1 MQNITVVKGFDMD
14 KDTILDIWK
23 EVAKHN
29 RMEHFLLELVPK
41 IKKEV
46 PSLENIEILIINKH
60 LKVMEKLSIPNKK
73 ETNTNNHIAITDDL
87 LYSIKKIT
95 KKNTVL
101 QGSSIWAQDYLSD
114 ILSFFYETEYFPY
127 IFLTPLVVNNTTEGI
142 MVGVL
147 IKKQPISES
156 IPSILLALQKPF
168 SVALTNHLRILEIE
182 TLKKA
187 EEAEKITLLRKLGRE
202 SFEERIIGE
211 KTGLKYVMERV
222 QLVAKSDLP
231 VLILG
236 ETGTGKELVARALH
250 KNSNRSQGPI
260 IRVNCGAIPPEL
272 IDSQLFGHEKGSFT
286 GAIEKHIGWFE
297 RADGG
302 TLFLDEIGDLPLNAQ
317 VRLLRI
323 LQDGWL
329 ERVGGKES
337 IHVDV
342 RLVTATNSD
351 LAQLVIEKKF
361 REDLFYRIST
371 FPIILPPL
379 RERKNDIP
387 EMAKYFAEKSAQ
399 RFSLPVVYPTEKDI
413 ELLCQ
418 YSWPGNVRELA
429 SVIDRAA
436 ILGNGKKLEIEHAL
450 GLSNTKQIFIIKDQK
465 KEPDEILSLNEY
477 IKRYIEYILF
487 KTHGKIDGKGGT
499 AEILKINP
507 NTLRAK
513 IKKLG
518 INIKNFKKNK
528 YIK

>member
-1 MQNITVVKGFDMD
+1 MKGTIMD
-14 KDTILDIWK
+14 KTTLLNIWQ

-29 RMEHFLLELVPK
+29 RMEQFLLNIIP
-41 IKKEV
+41 IIQKEI
-46 PSLENIEILIINKH
+46 PPLLNIDILIINKKTKFIE
-60 LKVMEKLSIPNKK
+60 LLSLPQAPYTHK
-73 ETNTNNHIAITDDL
+73 NNHIPINDDTVRRL
-87 LYSIKKIT
+87 KKISW
-95 KKNTVL
+95 KQKVFEANSVWIPDEIK
-101 QGSSIWAQDYLSD
+101 QI
-114 ILSFFYETEYFPY
+114 IPHFYETDLIPT
-127 IFLTPLVVNNTTEGI
+127 ILVTPLEENNSLEGL
-142 MVGVL
+142 MVC
-147 IKKQPISES
+147 IFKKNYPISEKFRFD
-156 IPSILLALQKPF
+156 IAELQKPF
-168 SVALTNHLRILEIE
+168 SIALTNHERILEME

-202 SFEERIIGE
+202 SFEDKIIGE
-211 KTGLKYVMERV
+211 NTGLKYVMERV
-222 QLVAKSDLP
+222 RLVAKSDLP

-236 ETGTGKELVARALH
+236 ETGTGKELIARAIH
-250 KNSNRSQGPI
+250 KHSSRSKGPI

-329 ERVGGKES
+329 ERVGGKEP

-342 RLVTATNSD
+342 RLVTATNAD

-379 RERKNDIP
+379 RERKEDIP
-387 EMAKYFAEKSAQ
+387 ELARYFAEKSAQ
-399 RFSLPVVYPTEKDI
+399 RFSLPVVYPRDEDI

-418 YSWPGNVRELA
+418 YDWPGNIRELA
-429 SVIDRAA
+429 SVIDRSA
-436 ILGNGKKLEIEHAL
+436 ILGNGKRLEIAHAL
-450 GLSNTKQIFIIKDQK
+450 GLSNTKQMIFQK
-465 KEPDEILSLNEY
+465 NKTQQDEILPLNEY
-477 IKRYIEYILF
+477 IKRYLEYVLTL
-487 KTHGKIDGKGGT
+487 KNGKIEGKDGC
-499 AEILKINP
+499 AELLGINP

-513 IKKLG
+513 MKKLG
-518 INIKNFKKNK
+518 INYKSFRKRKNHP
-528 YIK
+528 